1 MNNVLEL
8 VMQEWVASLKTKD
21 RSAANVTP
29 NFEELFEK
37 LKNSGA
43 SFDEAHELLPK
54 AIKAH
59 QPVAGLARKQYKM
72 LKQKVF
78 DFDKTE
84 KEFTDEWNKSIDD
97 KGTAAFF
104 EFFPLPKLDEDGEPK
119 VYGNMSAKEYKAQRR
134 YAEQFPILDTTEL
147 EKRMNEREYNLDIED
162 MLKHVLGEDSNG

>member
-8 VMQEWVASLKTKD
+8 LLQQWIASLKTKD
-21 RSAANVTP
+21 RSAAAVSG
-29 NFEELFEK
+29 NFEELFES

-43 SFDEAHELLPK
+43 TFEEAHEILPK
-54 AIKAH
+54 AVKAH
-59 QPVAGLARKQYKM
+59 QPVASLTRAQYKN
-72 LKQKVF
+72 LKKKVF

-84 KEFTDEWNKSIDD
+84 KEFTEEWNRSIDD

-104 EFFPLPKLDEDGEPK
+104 EFFPLPKMDEDGEPK

-134 YAEQFPILDTTEL
+134 YAEQFPVLDTTEL